1 MQASKEADHGGNTMN
16 CPKCGN
22 VVAVRRNRCEFCG
35 KDLTIA
41 RKADLISN
49 TYYNRGLEKAKVRDL
64 TGAVLMLKK
73 SLEMNK
79 RNTNARNL
87 LGLVFFEMGETVAAL
102 SEWVISKHFQAKD
115 NDADVYIGAV
125 QANPTKLD
133 SMNQAIK
140 KYNIA
145 LDSAKQGSDDLA
157 ILQLKKV
164 INLNPHFIRAL
175 QLLALI
181 YMKNNEFERARRCLV
196 KANKIDLANTTT
208 LRYLNELNQL
218 VSGGENTSAPYWS
231 DGEVNPEPLG
241 RPISPISSYK
251 EDKPN
256 VWLFINL
263 ILGVIIGVS
272 VLFFLIVPTVK
283 KNAQNEY
290 MQKQRDFDSE
300 LLVYRTKL
308 TSSEREVEDL
318 KAKLAQKQ
326 KELDS
331 IEIPEYDKNMYD
343 SVLSAVYRY
352 IELESTNSLTPE
364 NSLEVAD
371 LLTKVDPAKLEN
383 QDAVKLYEMVKQEI
397 APIASKEAYQQGRA
411 AFDKKEYENAL
422 TLLTQAYSLGDP
434 DDSTLYYLGK
444 THQEL
449 EQYEE
454 AKTYYNQLLTDYP
467 NSSLVQYA
475 KQRLRDLE

>member
-1 MQASKEADHGGNTMN
+1 MN

-35 KDLTIA
+35 KDLTIV
-41 RKADLISN
+41 RRADRLSN
-49 TYYNRGLEKAKVRDL
+49 TYYNRGLEKSKVRDL
-64 TGAVLMLKK
+64 SGAVLMLKK

-115 NDADVYIGAV
+115 NDADLYIGAV

-145 LDSAKQGSDDLA
+145 LDSAKQGNDDLA

-175 QLLALI
+175 QLLSLL
-181 YMKNNEFERARRCLV
+181 YMKNNEYERARRCLA

-208 LRYLNELNQL
+208 LRYQSELSRL
-218 VSGGENTSAPYWS
+218 VNGGENGQVPYWS
-231 DGEVNPEPLG
+231 DGNSSAEPLG
-241 RPISPISSYK
+241 KPLSPISSYK
-251 EDKPN
+251 EEKPN

-263 ILGVIIGVS
+263 ILGVVIGVS

-283 KNAQNEY
+283 KNAQSEY
-290 MQKQRDFDSE
+290 LEKQRNFDSE

-308 TSSEREVEDL
+308 TSSEKEVEDL
-318 KAKLAQKQ
+318 KAKLAEKQ

-331 IEIPEYDKNMYD
+331 VVIPEYDQNMYD
-343 SVLSAVYRY
+343 SILSAVNRY
-352 IELESTNSLTPE
+352 IELESAGGMTTE
-364 NSLEVAD
+364 GALEVTE
-371 LLTKVDPAKLEN
+371 LLSKVDSNKLEN
-383 QDAVKLYEMVKQEI
+383 QDAVKLYEMIKKEV
-397 APIASKEAYQQGRA
+397 APVATKEASEQGKA
-411 AFDKKEYENAL
+411 AFNNKEYEKAL
-422 TLLTQAYSLGDP
+422 TLLNQAYALGEPSDT
-434 DDSTLYYLGK
+434 TLYYLGK

-449 EQYEE
+449 EQNEE
-454 AKTYYNQLLTDYP
+454 AKTYYNQLLTDFP
-467 NSSLVQYA
+467 NSSLAKYA
-475 KQRLRDLE
+475 KQRLSDLE

>member
-1 MQASKEADHGGNTMN
+1 MN

-35 KDLTIA
+35 KDLTIV
-41 RKADLISN
+41 RKTDRLSN
-49 TYYNRGLEKAKVRDL
+49 SYYNRGLEKAKVRDL
-64 TGAVLMLKK
+64 TGAIIMLKK

-157 ILQLKKV
+157 IIQLKKV

-181 YMKNNEFERARRCLV
+181 YMKNNEFERARRCLA

-208 LRYLNELNQL
+208 LRYLSELNQL
-218 VSGGENTSAPYWS
+218 VSGGETTSAPYWS
-231 DGEVNPEPLG
+231 DGEVNSGPLG
-241 RPISPISSYK
+241 KPLSPISSYK
-251 EDKPN
+251 EEKPN

-263 ILGVIIGVS
+263 ILGVVIGVS

-283 KNAQNEY
+283 KNAQSEY
-290 MQKQRDFDSE
+290 LQKQRDFDSE
-300 LLVYRTKL
+300 QLVYRTKL
-308 TSSEREVEDL
+308 TSSEKEVEDL
-318 KAKLAQKQ
+318 KAKLAEKQ

-331 IEIPEYDKNMYD
+331 IDIPEYDKTMYD
-343 SVLSAVYRY
+343 SILSAVYRY
-352 IELESTNSLTPE
+352 IELDSTNNLTPE
-364 NSLEVAD
+364 NSIEVAD
-371 LLTKVDPAKLEN
+371 LLSKVDPSKMEN
-383 QDAVKLYEMVKQEI
+383 QDAVKLYEMVKQKVS
-397 APIASKEAYQQGRA
+397 PIAAKEVSQQGKT
-411 AFDKKEYENAL
+411 AFNNKEYEKAL
-422 TLLTQAYSLGDP
+422 TLLTQAYSYGDP
-434 DDSTLYYLGK
+434 DDNTLYYLGK
-444 THQEL
+444 TQQEL
-449 EQYEE
+449 DQYEE
-454 AKTYYNQLLTDYP
+454 AKTYYNQLLTDFP
-467 NSSLVQYA
+467 NSSLAKYA
-475 KQRLRDLE
+475 KQRLNDLQ

>member
-1 MQASKEADHGGNTMN
+1 MFVRKETDHGGNTMN

-35 KDLTIA
+35 KDLTIV
-41 RKADLISN
+41 RRADRLSN
-49 TYYNRGLEKAKVRDL
+49 TYYNRGLEKSKVRDL
-64 TGAVLMLKK
+64 SGAVLMLKK

-115 NDADVYIGAV
+115 NDADLYIGAV

-145 LDSAKQGSDDLA
+145 LDSAKQGNDDLA

-175 QLLALI
+175 QLLSLL
-181 YMKNNEFERARRCLV
+181 YMKNNEYERARRCLA

-208 LRYLNELNQL
+208 LRYQSELSRL
-218 VSGGENTSAPYWS
+218 VNGGENGQVPYWS
-231 DGEVNPEPLG
+231 DGNSSAEPLG
-241 RPISPISSYK
+241 KPLSPISSYK
-251 EDKPN
+251 EEKPN

-283 KNAQNEY
+283 KNAQSEY
-290 MQKQRDFDSE
+290 LEKQRNFDSE

-308 TSSEREVEDL
+308 TSSEKEVEDL
-318 KAKLAQKQ
+318 KAKLAEKQ

-331 IEIPEYDKNMYD
+331 VVIPEYDQNMYD
-343 SVLSAVYRY
+343 SILSAVNRY
-352 IELESTNSLTPE
+352 IELESAGGMTTE
-364 NSLEVAD
+364 GALEVTE
-371 LLTKVDPAKLEN
+371 LLSKVDSNKLEN
-383 QDAVKLYEMVKQEI
+383 QDAVKLYEMLKKEV
-397 APIASKEAYQQGRA
+397 APVATKEASEQGKV
-411 AFDKKEYENAL
+411 AFNNKEYDKAL
-422 TLLTQAYSLGDP
+422 ALLNQAYTLGEPSDT
-434 DDSTLYYLGK
+434 TLYYLGK

-449 EQYEE
+449 EQNEE
-454 AKTYYNQLLTDYP
+454 AKTYYNQLLKDFP
-467 NSSLVQYA
+467 NSSLAKYA
-475 KQRLRDLE
+475 KQRLSDLE

>member
-1 MQASKEADHGGNTMN
+1 MN

-41 RKADLISN
+41 RRADRLSN
-49 TYYNRGLEKAKVRDL
+49 AYYNRGLEKAKVRDL

-145 LDSAKQGSDDLA
+145 LESAKQGSDDLA
-157 ILQLKKV
+157 VIQLKKV

-181 YMKNNEFERARRCLV
+181 YMKNNEFERARRCLI
-196 KANKIDLANTTT
+196 KANKIDLANTAT
-208 LRYLNELNQL
+208 LRYLSELNRL
-218 VSGGENTSAPYWS
+218 VSGGENNSAPYWS
-231 DGEVNPEPLG
+231 DGEVNPEPIG

-283 KNAQNEY
+283 KNAQSEY
-290 MQKQRDFDSE
+290 LQKQRDFDSE

-308 TSSEREVEDL
+308 TSSEKEVEDL
-318 KAKLAQKQ
+318 KTKLADKQ
-326 KELDS
+326 KELDN
-331 IEIPEYDKNMYD
+331 IEIPEYDKTMYD
-343 SVLSAVYRY
+343 SILSAVYRY
-352 IELESTNSLTPE
+352 IELDSSNSLTSE
-364 NSLEVAD
+364 NALEVAD
-371 LLTKVDPAKLEN
+371 LLAKVDPVKMEN
-383 QDAVKLYEMVKQEI
+383 QEAVKLYDMVKEVVN
-397 APIASKEAYQQGRA
+397 PIAAKEAYQQGRT
-411 AFDKKEYENAL
+411 AFDNKEYEKSL
-422 TLLTQAYSLGDP
+422 TLLTQANSFGDP

-454 AKTYYNQLLTDYP
+454 AKMYYNQLITDFP
-467 NSSLVQYA
+467 NSSLVKYA
-475 KQRLRDLE
+475 KQRINDLD